1 MSKIDLSNE
10 LKNWN
15 VQLEREA
22 LNNLGAVVEEFNRVP
37 PPTSTRGG
45 TAPSPSPSQT
55 SPSQTGPSQTGPSTS
70 ASPMSSTWQSPKY
83 GDDLINLAPKHRFL
97 FKVRFYFTPAYQAA
111 SGKDVFSFLIKNV
124 DKPKVTY
131 EYQPVNMY
139 NFRTQ
144 VLTNVKHEQLNMTFH
159 DDIGNYVLHF
169 FDAYRRAYSP
179 ISRYPGNIPLS
190 TNFEGAGM
198 DFKYEDPSTL
208 TGGEYSASRGALLKG
223 EINVLSKIELEQI
236 YAHGTRSN
244 VFKFINPRI
253 EQFDF
258 DNVDH
263 TESNCNEMTVSFTYD
278 ALLLDTDKPIDGPL
292 ESPYGKHDVLGEGPL
307 SQYPGLQTST
317 GAKDPQI
324 EEKMKAAGFLNG
336 VFTDAQST
344 RANTI
349 RGSTKD
355 TPKGNVASSAQSF
368 LQLQARKTL
377 FSVSKDVQQSV
388 AGVTGSSDHGP
399 EVK

>member
-1 MSKIDLSNE
+1 MSNE
-10 LKNWN
+10 LKNWS

-45 TAPSPSPSQT
+45 TSPSA
-55 SPSQTGPSQTGPSTS
+55 S
-70 ASPMSSTWQSPKY
+70 ASPSASPSAGPSASPVSSTWQSPKY

-111 SGKDVFSFLIKNV
+111 SGRDVFSFLIKNV

-144 VLTNVKHEQLNMTFH
+144 VLTNIKHEQLNMTFH
-159 DDIGNYVLHF
+159 DDIGNHVLHF

-179 ISRYPGNIPLS
+179 ISRYSGDYDPPKS
-190 TNFEGAGM
+190 TSFEDQGMNFN
-198 DFKYEDPSTL
+198 YEDPNTL
-208 TGGEYSASRGALLKG
+208 LGGEYSASRGALLKG

-236 YAHGTRSN
+236 YAHGTRRN

-278 ALLLDTDKPIDGPL
+278 TLLLHTDIPL
-292 ESPYGKHDVLGEGPL
+292 DSPTESPYGAHDMLGTAPL

-317 GAKDPQI
+317 GNKDPQI

-336 VFTDAQST
+336 VFTDTQST
-344 RANTI
+344 LANAI

-355 TPKGNVASSAQSF
+355 TLKGNVTSSAQSF

-377 FSVSKDVQQSV
+377 FSVSKDVKQSI
-388 AGVTGSSDHGP
+388 AGVTGSADHGP

>member
-1 MSKIDLSNE
+1 VSKIDLTND

-22 LNNLGAVVEEFNRVP
+22 LNNLGAVVEEFNKTP
-37 PPTSTRGG
+37 SPTNARGG
-45 TAPSPSPSQT
+45 I
-55 SPSQTGPSQTGPSTS
+55 GPG
-70 ASPMSSTWQSPKY
+70 AAPMSTAWQSPKY
-83 GDDLINLAPKHRFL
+83 GEDLINLAPKHRFL
-97 FKVRFYFTPAYQAA
+97 FLVKFHFTPAYKEI
-111 SGKDVFSFLIKNV
+111 SGRDVFSFLIKNV

-144 VLTNVKHEQLNMTFH
+144 VLTNIKHEQLNMTFH
-159 DDIGNYVLHF
+159 DDIGNHVLDF
-169 FDAYRRAYSP
+169 FNSYRRAYSP
-179 ISRYPGNIPLS
+179 ISRYDEAPPNS
-190 TNFEGAGM
+190 KSYETAGM
-198 DFKYEDPSTL
+198 DFKYEDAT
-208 TGGEYSASRGALLKG
+208 THVGGEYAASRGALLKG
-223 EINVLSKIELEQI
+223 EINVLAKIELEQI
-236 YAHGTRSN
+236 YAHGTRKN
-244 VFKFINPRI
+244 IFTFVHPRI

-263 TESNCNEMTVSFTYD
+263 SESNCNEMTVSFTYD
-278 ALLLDTDKPIDGPL
+278 ALLLKADLPL
-292 ESPYGKHDVLGEGPL
+292 EGPEEAQYGKHSILGEAPL
-307 SQYPGLQTST
+307 SQYPGLQTTT

-344 RANTI
+344 LANAI

-355 TPKGNVASSAQSF
+355 TLKGNVVNSAQSF

-377 FSVSKDVQQSV
+377 YSVSKDVQQSV
-388 AGVTGSSDHGP
+388 AGVTGSADHGP

>member
-22 LNNLGAVVEEFNRVP
+22 LNNLGAVVEEFNRTP
-37 PPTSTRGG
+37 SPTPTRGG
-45 TAPSPSPSQT
+45 I
-55 SPSQTGPSQTGPSTS
+55 GPG

-144 VLTNVKHEQLNMTFH
+144 VLTNIKHEQLNMTFH

-179 ISRYPGNIPLS
+179 ISRYPGDYDQPIS
-190 TNFEGAGM
+190 TSFEGLGM
-198 DFKYEDPSTL
+198 DFNYEDPNTL

-236 YAHGTRSN
+236 YAHGTRRN

-344 RANTI
+344 LANTI

-355 TPKGNVASSAQSF
+355 TLKGNVTSSAQSF

-377 FSVSKDVQQSV
+377 YSVSKDVQQSV

>member
-1 MSKIDLSNE
+1 VSKIDLSNE

-22 LNNLGAVVEEFNRVP
+22 LNNLGAVVEEFNRTP
-37 PPTSTRGG
+37 SPTPTRGG
-45 TAPSPSPSQT
+45 I
-55 SPSQTGPSQTGPSTS
+55 GPG

-97 FKVRFYFTPAYQAA
+97 FMVKFYFTPAYKEI
-111 SGKDVFSFLIKNV
+111 SGADVFSFLIKNV

-144 VLTNVKHEQLNMTFH
+144 VLTNIKHEQLNMTFH
-159 DDIGNYVLHF
+159 DDIGNHVLDF
-169 FDAYRRAYSP
+169 FNSYRRAYSP
-179 ISRYPGNIPLS
+179 ISRHSDPPANS
-190 TNFEGAGM
+190 KSFESRGM
-198 DFKYEDPSTL
+198 DFKFEDQT
-208 TGGEYSASRGALLKG
+208 THVGGEYAASRGALLKG

-236 YAHGTRSN
+236 YAHGTRKN
-244 VFKFINPRI
+244 IFTFVHPRI

-263 TESNCNEMTVSFTYD
+263 SESNCNEMTVSFTYD
-278 ALLLDTDKPIDGPL
+278 ALLLKSDLPLVGPEKDT
-292 ESPYGKHDVLGEGPL
+292 YGAHDILGEAPL
-307 SQYPGLQTST
+307 SQYPGAPSST
-317 GAKDPQI
+317 GVKDPQI

-344 RANTI
+344 LANAI

-355 TPKGNVASSAQSF
+355 TLKGNVTSSAQSF